1 LKNLPVFKSKL
12 EEKVWQ
18 MLKKDFPSTKY
29 EPEKYKYI
37 QPAVERTYTPDFKT
51 GRRKIYL
58 EAKGKLDLETRK
70 KMLWF
75 KECNPDIRIIFLFQ
89 NPDNKL
95 TKRSKTTYWEWAEAN
110 GFEWLDFRKDWLGTY
125 KRIITKSS

>member
-1 LKNLPVFKSKL
+1 MPAFKSKL
-12 EEKVWQ
+12 EEKVWVI
-18 MLKKDFPSTKY
+18 LKKHFPSTKY

-37 QPAVERTYTPDFKT
+37 QPAQDRTYTPDFKT
-51 GRRKIYL
+51 GRRKVYL

-95 TKRSKTTYWEWAEAN
+95 TKRSKTTYSQWAEDN
-110 GFEWLDFRKDWLGTY
+110 GFEWLDFRKDWLNDY
-125 KRIITKSS
+125 KKLISR